1 MSTPLDH
8 AWPAEGLERVET
20 CPYCGSRERM
30 LAYGDVQDWSFNC
43 APGKWDY
50 WDCVNCKSL
59 YLDPR
64 PTRSTI
70 GAAYTKYY
78 THGSASPVSFLQATK
93 TRLRN
98 ECLSQTLRAS
108 IEPRLHLPRIFNGLI
123 TLVGK
128 KVVAPFGW
136 TQLAKQTK
144 GRFMDVGC
152 GAGLTVA
159 LAQQLG
165 WDAMGIEI
173 DPAAVRTAQQTGLN
187 ILEGTYEQLT
197 QYERQFDCVMCSHV
211 LEHVHDP
218 LDLLEKLKIA
228 IKPDGM
234 LLLTLPNSL
243 SVVRD
248 HFGANWRGLE
258 APRHLAIPSEP
269 QLMQLLAEY
278 GFSIQ
283 SVADDRIETAVE
295 SCRIQRRG
303 SIINSQDIA
312 HASQL
317 DIKLRA
323 NYVGNDLIKLIGI
336 ASPGT
341 DD

>member
-1 MSTPLDH
+1 MSTSLDQS
-8 AWPAEGLERVET
+8 WPAEGLERVET
-20 CPYCGSRERM
+20 CPYCGSSERT

-50 WDCVNCKSL
+50 WDCINCKSL

-70 GAAYTKYY
+70 GSAYTKYY

-98 ECLSQTLRAS
+98 ECLSQMLRAT
-108 IEPRLHLPRIFNGLI
+108 IEPRLNLPRVFSGVISLI
-123 TLVGK
+123 SQRI
-128 KVVAPFGW
+128 VVPFGW
-136 TQLAKQTK
+136 AQLAKQTK

-152 GAGLTVA
+152 GAGLTVS

-173 DPAAVRTAQQTGLN
+173 DPAAVRTAQQTRLN
-187 ILEGTYEQLT
+187 IIEGTYEKLN
-197 QYERQFDCVMCSHV
+197 QYEQQFDCIMCSHV

-218 LDLLEKLKIA
+218 RDLLTMLKIA
-228 IKPDGM
+228 IKPGGM

-243 SVVRD
+243 SILRR

-258 APRHLAIPSEP
+258 APRHIAIPSES
-269 QLMQLLAEY
+269 QLMQLLAES

-283 SVADDRIETAVE
+283 SVADDQIETAPE
-295 SCRIQRRG
+295 SFQIQRRG
-303 SIINSQDIA
+303 TVLNGQDIA
-312 HASQL
+312 MARQL
-317 DIKLRA
+317 QTQLHRSSMGNDFIKLVCEA
-323 NYVGNDLIKLIGI
+323 PVGSN
-336 ASPGT
+336 T
-341 DD
+341 